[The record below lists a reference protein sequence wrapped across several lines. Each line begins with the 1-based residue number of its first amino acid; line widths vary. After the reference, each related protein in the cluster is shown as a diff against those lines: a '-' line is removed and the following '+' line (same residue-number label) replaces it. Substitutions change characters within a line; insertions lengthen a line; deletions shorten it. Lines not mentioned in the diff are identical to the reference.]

1 MSHHEADPAGSA
13 EVQPVS
19 DANPPIA
26 RNSPI
31 ANGKKSSRRI
41 FRIVGP
47 AAVLLIAAALV
58 FLKRGAVPT
67 AESPVVSIP
76 GASPAVL
83 DLLQDLRSRVER
95 QPDSASAWGD
105 YGLCLMQHE
114 RPREALTCFQQALQ
128 RESDNP
134 AWHYLSGVIL
144 EQTSLEQAVAA
155 LQRTIELRRD
165 SAVARLRLASAL
177 MTLGQLQQASEHL
190 EQVRSQLPGAA
201 EGWVQG
207 VRIARLSGQPEL
219 AESLLAEARRVQ
231 AVTSVLL
238 REVASAALQRGRGEV
253 AASLLDEATRAPLP
267 RPLPDPWLER
277 SRAFDVSGAV
287 ASQQADQQRQ
297 QGLLD
302 QAVRT
307 LSTLSRRFPE
317 RSRPTLNLAL
327 ALREQGRIAEAVSE
341 LEQLTTRFPADP
353 LVRFHLAVT
362 LAQTGQTEMA
372 MQHLNT
378 CLTQKSDYGMAR
390 AVLGDLLDSQGQ
402 VDAAIAAYQ
411 RAVTDSPEEPW
422 IRFGFVELLLRHSRN
437 VAAAEQLVAASLVV
451 DGDQTAAQTELKR
464 LQSLVDQH
472 KPQSPPPSSPTPP

>member
-1 MSHHEADPAGSA
+1 MSHHEADPAGSV

-19 DANPPIA
+19 DANPHTA
-26 RNSPI
+26 ANSPATI
-31 ANGKKSSRRI
+31 GPASSRRLLW
-41 FRIVGP
+41 IVVP
-47 AAVLLIAAALV
+47 AAALLIAAAFV
-58 FLKRGAVPT
+58 FLKRGAAPT
-67 AESPVVSIP
+67 AVIPLVSIP
-76 GASPAVL
+76 GASPAVT

-114 RPREALTCFQQALQ
+114 RPREALTCFQQALR

-155 LQRTIELRRD
+155 LQRAVELRRD

-177 MTLGQLQQASEHL
+177 MTLGQFQQASEHL

-201 EGWVQG
+201 EAWVQG
-207 VRIARLSGQPEL
+207 ARIARLSGQPEL

-231 AVTSVLL
+231 AVTSLLL
-238 REVASAALQRGRGEV
+238 REVASAELQRGHGEV

-267 RPLPDPWLER
+267 MPLPDPWLER
-277 SRAFDVSGAV
+277 LKAFDVSGAV

-327 ALREQGRIAEAVSE
+327 ALREQGRIPEAVSE

-362 LAQTGQTEMA
+362 QAQTGQTAIA

-378 CLTQKSDYGMAR
+378 CLTQKPDYGMAR

-451 DGDQTAAQTELKR
+451 DGDQIAAKTELKR
-464 LQSLVDQH
+464 LQTLVDQH
-472 KPQSPPPSSPTPP
+472 QPQPPLPSSPTPP

>member
-1 MSHHEADPAGSA
+1 MSHHEANPAGPVEST
-13 EVQPVS
+13 PVS
-19 DANPPIA
+19 SAAPQAEPTA
-26 RNSPI
+26 STVTGT
-31 ANGKKSSRRI
+31 ASSRRLLW
-41 FRIVGP
+41 IVVP
-47 AAVLLIAAALV
+47 IAVLVIAAAVV
-58 FLKRGAVPT
+58 FIKRGSVPT
-67 AESPVVSIP
+67 AEIPVVSIP

-155 LQRTIELRRD
+155 LQRTIALRSD

-201 EGWVQG
+201 EAWVQG

-238 REVASAALQRGRGEV
+238 REVASAELQRGRGEV

-267 RPLPDPWLER
+267 MPLPDPWLER
-277 SRAFDVSGAV
+277 LKVFDVSGAV

-327 ALREQGRIAEAVSE
+327 ALREQGRIPQAVSE

-362 LAQTGQTEMA
+362 LAQTGQTQIA

-378 CLTQKSDYGMAR
+378 CLTQKPDYGMAR

-402 VDAAIAAYQ
+402 VDAAITAYQ

-422 IRFGFVELLLRHSRN
+422 IRFGFVELLLRHSFHD
-437 VAAAEQLVAASLVV
+437 AAAEQLVAASRVV
-451 DGDQTAAQTELKR
+451 DGAQTAAQAELKR
-464 LQSLVDQH
+464 LQTLLDQH
-472 KPQSPPPSSPTPP
+472 KPQPPLPSSPTPP